1 MRPPGITVSIATALA
16 LAGCANPE
24 RSRDLANPAIPALV
38 IARQVCA
45 NCHGIDGN
53 ATSPNFPNLA
63 GQPQP
68 YLVSQLKGFRSHDRR
83 DPAGF
88 EYMWGLSRSLTDAQI
103 EGLAD
108 YYAHQV
114 PVSPPGDADDA
125 TLQAGQAIFD
135 HGVPARQ
142 VPACASCHGAQGQG
156 HDSFPRLAG
165 QHADYVI
172 KQLAVFQRTEERPD
186 GAVMTVVAHGLR
198 EQDFA
203 SVAAYVQALP
213 MR

>member
-1 MRPPGITVSIATALA
+1 M
-16 LAGCANPE
+16 
-24 RSRDLANPAIPALV
+24 
-38 IARQVCA
+38 
-45 NCHGIDGN
+45 
-53 ATSPNFPNLA
+53 
-63 GQPQP
+63 
-68 YLVSQLKGFRSHDRR
+68 
-83 DPAGF
+83 
-88 EYMWGLSRSLTDAQI
+88 
-103 EGLAD
+103 
-108 YYAHQV
+108 
-114 PVSPPGDADDA
+114 
-125 TLQAGQAIFD
+125 
-135 HGVPARQ
+135 
-142 VPACASCHGAQGQG
+142 G